1 MRNQENM
8 TEAGGML
15 GSKDQAQAGGIR
27 EAGYTSLPAGFEKHP
42 DNNAVKYHTG
52 EASGSNPPTVNFRGR
67 PGGGPGRGMGQTVE
81 KAGNVKGTVARL
93 FVYFSQAKKLL
104 LLLLS
109 SVVLV
114 TVSSLFAPALQG
126 EAIDLIKDHAWDLLY
141 RCVFWLLLVY
151 VANIL
156 FGLAQSLL
164 AARLSQSIV
173 RQMRHDLFNKIDHLS
188 IKYLDTHSNGDIM
201 SRMTNDVENVS
212 NTVAQSLGSLISGVL
227 TVVGT
232 VAIMFAYCWQLT
244 LITLVTVVITLVV
257 TKKMSKAMRKVYR
270 RRSQILGQLNGHS
283 EEMITGYKS
292 IVAYNKQEDVV
303 REFQETSDELMKV
316 SIKAEILGGS
326 MGPIM
331 NCISNIGFVIVAAFG
346 GYFAYTGLITIGTI
360 SAFIIYA
367 KQFSR
372 PINEIAQLYGSLQ
385 TAVAG
390 AERVF
395 ALIDQPDE
403 DNSGDQDME
412 HVKGEIS
419 FRNVNFSYVP
429 GKQVLYDFNLEVKPG
444 QKIALVGATGSG
456 KTTVVNLLMRF
467 YPVDSGEILI
477 DGVNIFDI
485 KRDELRKNIAIVLQ
499 DTVLFSDTIENNI
512 KYANPDAPDSEMY
525 YAAEMS
531 NSKYYIERLPK
542 KYQTFLKQAGANLS
556 HGQRQL
562 LAIARAVLAN
572 PKILILDE
580 ATSSVDTRTE
590 QNIQDAMV
598 KLMKNRTSLI
608 IAHRLSTIRDA
619 DKIVVM
625 DGGRVVEIGNHEELL
640 EKQGR
645 YYNLYMTQ
653 FAGNKI

>member
-1 MRNQENM
+1 MEKILPKGFERYPDDERVKYQAG
-8 TEAGGML
+8 AGGSV
-15 GSKDQAQAGGIR
+15 GSSA
-27 EAGYTSLPAGFEKHP
+27 PAI
-42 DNNAVKYHTG
+42 
-52 EASGSNPPTVNFRGR
+52 NFRRG
-67 PGGGPGRGMGQTVE
+67 PVGGPGGPRMAREIE
-81 KAGNVKGTVARL
+81 KAGDAKGTLERL
-93 FVYFSQAKKLL
+93 LIYFGRTKKLL
-104 LLLLS
+104 VMLIGAVVFVTLVALL
-109 SVVLV
+109 
-114 TVSSLFAPALQG
+114 APALQG
-126 EAIDLIKDHAWDLLY
+126 QAIDCIKDHEWHKLY
-141 RCVFWLLLVY
+141 RCAAILLLVY
-151 VANIL
+151 LANIL

-173 RQMRHDLFNKIDHLS
+173 RQMRHDLFKKIDFLP

-212 NTVAQSLGSLISGVL
+212 NTISQSLGSLVAGVL
-227 TVVGT
+227 TIIGT

-244 LITLVTVVITLVV
+244 LITLVTVILTVVV
-257 TKKMSKAMRKVYR
+257 TKKMSGAMRKVYR
-270 RRSQILGQLNGHS
+270 KRSAILGQLNGHS

-292 IVAYNKQEDVV
+292 IVAYNKQEDVIE
-303 REFQETSDELMKV
+303 EFKKTSDELAKV

-372 PINEIAQLYGSLQ
+372 PINEIAQLYGTIQ
-385 TAVAG
+385 TAIAG

-403 DNSGDQDME
+403 DNSGDRDMDN
-412 HVKGEIS
+412 VKGEIT

-429 GKQVLYDFNLEVKPG
+429 GKQVLFDFDLDVKLG

-467 YPVDSGEILI
+467 YPVYSGEIRI
-477 DGVNIFDI
+477 DGVNIQDI

-512 KYANPDAPDSEMY
+512 KYANPDATDEEMY
-525 YAAEMS
+525 YAAQMS
-531 NSKYYIERLPK
+531 NLKGYIEKLPQ
-542 KYQTFLKQAGANLS
+542 KYGTFLKQAGASLS

-562 LAIARAVLAN
+562 MSIARAVLAN

-590 QNIQDAMV
+590 KNIQDAMV
-598 KLMKNRTSLI
+598 NLMKNRTSLI

-625 DGGRVVEIGNHEELL
+625 DKGRVVEIGNHDELL

-645 YYNLYMTQ
+645 YYELYMTQ

>member
-1 MRNQENM
+1 MKKTLLRL
-8 TEAGGML
+8 L
-15 GSKDQAQAGGIR
+15 GYFHK
-27 EAGYTSLPAGFEKHP
+27 EKWLLFGLIG
-42 DNNAVKYHTG
+42 AVICVTL
-52 EASGSNPPTVNFRGR
+52 
-67 PGGGPGRGMGQTVE
+67 
-81 KAGNVKGTVARL
+81 VA
-93 FVYFSQAKKLL
+93 
-104 LLLLS
+104 
-109 SVVLV
+109 LV
-114 TVSSLFAPALQG
+114 APSLQG
-126 EAIDLIKDHAWDLLY
+126 QAIDHIKERQWKVLY
-141 RCVFWLLLVY
+141 QCVIGLAAAY
-151 VANIL
+151 VVNIL

-164 AARLSQSIV
+164 AAHLSQGIV
-173 RQMRHDLFNKIDHLS
+173 KQMRHDLFQKIDYLS

-212 NTVAQSLGSLISGVL
+212 NTISQSLSSLVSGVL

-232 VAIMFAYCWQLT
+232 VAIMFSYCWQLT
-244 LITLVTVVITLVV
+244 LITLVTVVITVFV

-270 RRSQILGQLNGHS
+270 RRSQILGSLNGHS

-292 IVAYNKQEDVV
+292 IVAYNKQEDVID
-303 REFQETSDELMKV
+303 EFKETSDELAKV

-331 NCISNIGFVIVAAFG
+331 NCISNISFVIVAAFG
-346 GYFAYTGLITIGTI
+346 GYFAYIGLITIGTI

-372 PINEIAQLYGSLQ
+372 PINEIAQLYGTIQ
-385 TAVAG
+385 TAIAG

-403 DNSGDQDME
+403 DNSGDQMME
-412 HVKGEIS
+412 NMKGEIS
-419 FRNVNFSYVP
+419 FRNVDFSYVP
-429 GKQVLYDFNLEVKPG
+429 GKQVLYDFNLDVKPG

-467 YPVDSGEILI
+467 YPVDRGGIYI
-477 DGVNIFDI
+477 DGVNIQDI

-512 KYANPDAPDSEMY
+512 KYANPDASDEEMFE
-525 YAAEMS
+525 AARTS
-531 NSKYYIERLPK
+531 NLNYYIEHLPDQ
-542 KYQTFLKQAGANLS
+542 YRTYLKQAGAGLS

-562 LAIARAVLAN
+562 LAIARAVLKN

-598 KLMKNRTSLI
+598 SLMKDRTSLI

-625 DGGRVVEIGNHEELL
+625 DEGRVVEIGNHEELL
-640 EKQGR
+640 EKKGR
-645 YYNLYMTQ
+645 YYALYMTQ
-653 FAGNKI
+653 FAGNRI

>member
-1 MRNQENM
+1 MMNEKNNVPQ
-8 TEAGGML
+8 
-15 GSKDQAQAGGIR
+15 
-27 EAGYTSLPAGFEKHP
+27 GFEKMP
-42 DNNAVKYHTG
+42 EKSVIQYKMGAAG
-52 EASGSNPPTVNFRGR
+52 EGNKAPTVNFRGR

-81 KAGNVKGTVARL
+81 KAENVRSTVLRL
-93 FVYFSQAKKLL
+93 LEYFKTAKKLL
-104 LLLLS
+104 VLLLS
-109 SVVLV
+109 SVVCV
-114 TVSSLFAPALQG
+114 TLAALLAPSLQG
-126 EAIDLIKDHAWDLLY
+126 KAIDSIADKNWDVLY
-141 RCVFWLLLVY
+141 RCVGFLLIVY
-151 VANIL
+151 AANVL
-156 FGLAQSLL
+156 FTLSQSLL

-173 RQMRHDLFNKIDHLS
+173 KQMRHALFKKIDYLS

-212 NTVAQSLGSLISGVL
+212 NTISQSLGSLVSGVL
-227 TVVGT
+227 TIIGT
-232 VAIMFAYCWQLT
+232 VTIMFVYCWQLT
-244 LITLVTVVITLVV
+244 LITLLTVILTVVV
-257 TKKMSKAMRKVYR
+257 TKKMSAAMRKVYR
-270 RRSQILGQLNGHS
+270 KRSAILGQLNGHS

-292 IVAYNKQEDVV
+292 IVAYNKQEDVIE
-303 REFQETSDELMKV
+303 EFKNTSNELKKV

-331 NCISNIGFVIVAAFG
+331 NCISNISFVIVAAFG

-372 PINEIAQLYGSLQ
+372 PINEIAQLYGTIQ

-395 ALIDQPDE
+395 ALLDQPDE
-403 DNSGDQDME
+403 DNSGTQEME

-419 FRNVNFSYVP
+419 FRNVDFSYVE
-429 GKQVLYDFNLEVKPG
+429 GKKVLHDFNLDVKPG
-444 QKIALVGATGSG
+444 QKIALVGSTGSG

-477 DGVNIFDI
+477 DGVNIQDI
-485 KRDELRKNIAIVLQ
+485 KRDVLRKNIAIVLQ
-499 DTVLFSDTIENNI
+499 DTVLFSNTIEKNI
-512 KYANPDAPDSEMY
+512 KYANLDADDEEMVN
-525 YAAEMS
+525 AATMS
-531 NSKYYIERLPK
+531 NIRKFIERQPK
-542 KYQTFLKQAGANLS
+542 KYQTFLKQAGAGLS

-590 QNIQDAMV
+590 KKIQDAMV
-598 KLMKNRTSLI
+598 KLMHNRTSLI

-625 DGGRVVEIGNHEELL
+625 DKGRVVEIGNHEELL
-640 EKQGR
+640 EKKGR
-645 YYNLYMTQ
+645 YYALYMTQ

>member
-1 MRNQENM
+1 
-8 TEAGGML
+8 ML
-15 GSKDQAQAGGIR
+15 DEKNSVPQ
-27 EAGYTSLPAGFEKHP
+27 GFEKVP
-42 DNNAVKYHTG
+42 ERSAIQYRLG
-52 EASGSNPPTVNFRGR
+52 ASAEGNKAPTVNFRGR

-81 KAGNVKGTVARL
+81 KAENVRSTVIRL
-93 FVYFSQAKKLL
+93 LEYFKKAKKLL
-104 LLLLS
+104 VLLLS
-109 SVVLV
+109 SVVCVTLAALV
-114 TVSSLFAPALQG
+114 APSLQG
-126 EAIDLIKDHAWDLLY
+126 KAIDSIADRNWDVLY
-141 RCVFWLLLVY
+141 RCVGFLLIVY
-151 VANIL
+151 IANVL
-156 FGLAQSLL
+156 FTLSQSLL
-164 AARLSQSIV
+164 AARLSQNIV
-173 RQMRHDLFNKIDHLS
+173 KQMRHALFKKIDYLS

-212 NTVAQSLGSLISGVL
+212 NTISQSLGSLVSGIL
-227 TVVGT
+227 TIIGT

-244 LITLVTVVITLVV
+244 LITLLTVILTVVV
-257 TKKMSKAMRKVYR
+257 TKKMSAAMRKVYR
-270 RRSQILGQLNGHS
+270 KRSAILGQLNGHS

-292 IVAYNKQEDVV
+292 IVAYNKQEDVIE
-303 REFQETSDELMKV
+303 EFKNTSDELKKV

-331 NCISNIGFVIVAAFG
+331 NCISNISFVIVAAFG

-372 PINEIAQLYGSLQ
+372 PINEIAQLYGTIQ

-395 ALIDQPDE
+395 ALLDQPDE
-403 DNSGDQDME
+403 DNSGTKDME
-412 HVKGEIS
+412 QVKGEIS
-419 FRNVNFSYVP
+419 FRNVDFSYVE
-429 GKQVLYDFNLEVKPG
+429 GKKVLHDFNLDVKPG
-444 QKIALVGATGSG
+444 QKIALVGSTGSG

-477 DGVNIFDI
+477 DGVNIQDI
-485 KRDELRKNIAIVLQ
+485 KRDVLRKNIAIVLQ
-499 DTVLFSDTIENNI
+499 DTVLFSNTIEKNI
-512 KYANPDAPDSEMY
+512 KYANLDADDEEMIH
-525 YAAEMS
+525 AAEMS
-531 NSKYYIERLPK
+531 NIKKFIERQPK
-542 KYQTFLKQAGANLS
+542 KYQTFLKQAGAGLS

-590 QNIQDAMV
+590 KKIQDAMV
-598 KLMKNRTSLI
+598 KLMHNRTSLI

-625 DGGRVVEIGNHEELL
+625 DKGRVVEIGNHEELL
-640 EKQGR
+640 EQKGR
-645 YYNLYMTQ
+645 YYALYMTQ

>member
-1 MRNQENM
+1 MMNQNEAYQNH
-8 TEAGGML
+8 TE
-15 GSKDQAQAGGIR
+15 
-27 EAGYTSLPAGFEKHP
+27 LPEGFERQPEEEGIQYHAASTGGEKTP
-42 DNNAVKYHTG
+42 AVT
-52 EASGSNPPTVNFRGR
+52 FRR
-67 PGGGPGRGMGQTVE
+67 GPGSMGRNMGQTVE
-81 KAGNVKGTVARL
+81 KPGDVKKTLARL
-93 FVYFSQAKKLL
+93 LVYFSKTKKLL
-104 LLLLS
+104 VLLLAA
-109 SVVLV
+109 VVFV
-114 TVSSLFAPALQG
+114 TLAALLAPAIQG
-126 EAIDLIKDHAWDLLY
+126 EAIDCIKEGQWEQLY
-141 RCVFWLLLVY
+141 RCVIYLVIVY
-151 VANIL
+151 LANIL

-164 AARLSQSIV
+164 AAKLSQNIV
-173 RQMRHDLFNKIDHLS
+173 RQMRHDLFQKIDYLS

-212 NTVAQSLGSLISGVL
+212 NTISQSLGSLVSGVL
-227 TVVGT
+227 TIIGT

-244 LITLVTVVITLVV
+244 LITLVTVIITVVV
-257 TKKMSKAMRKVYR
+257 TKKMSQIMRRVYR
-270 RRSQILGQLNGHS
+270 RRSEILGQLNGHS

-303 REFQETSDELMKV
+303 NEFCKTSDELAKV

-326 MGPIM
+326 MGPVM

-346 GYFAYTGLITIGTI
+346 GYFAYIELITIGII

-372 PINEIAQLYGSLQ
+372 PINEIAQLYGTIQ
-385 TAVAG
+385 TAMAG

-403 DNSGDQDME
+403 DNRGDKDME
-412 HVKGEIS
+412 NVKGEIS

-429 GKQVLYDFNLEVKPG
+429 GKQVLHDFNLEVKPG

-477 DGVNIFDI
+477 DGVNIYDI
-485 KRDELRKNIAIVLQ
+485 KKDVLRKNIAIVLQ

-512 KYANPDAPDSEMY
+512 KYANPDASDEEMY
-525 YAAEMS
+525 HAADMS
-531 NSKYYIERLPK
+531 NCRHYIERLPK
-542 KYQTFLKQAGANLS
+542 KYQTFLKQAGAGLS

-598 KLMKNRTSLI
+598 NLMKNRTSLI

-625 DGGRVVEIGNHEELL
+625 DQGRVVEIGSHEELL

-645 YYNLYMTQ
+645 YYTLYMTQ